1 MFERNPFMQVV
12 PAPKKKTKKEND
24 DKDKSTEVK
33 PQTWCQKAT
42 SMMADLLKWAAD
54 ARTASLKLADT
65 QYASELSGQ
74 LLQHAQH
81 LEELYSKASKALS
94 EGAEEKKFKGLVE
107 KANALE
113 AFGTKAQAGIGLGKT
128 FRTKPWK
135 VQWKNLLLLSTSEP
149 FPLTSCQYDCSLI
162 AWDGSQSSFQAAA
175 EAFLKPKKSSKA
187 KSKKG
192 DKRNKDSSWVAFL
205 KCESERMGS
214 HKGFDS
220 K

>member
-54 ARTASLKLADT
+54 ARTA
-65 QYASELSGQ
+65 
-74 LLQHAQH
+74 
-81 LEELYSKASKALS
+81 LS

-135 VQWKNLLLLSTSEP
+135 VQ
-149 FPLTSCQYDCSLI
+149 
-162 AWDGSQSSFQAAA
+162 
-175 EAFLKPKKSSKA
+175 
-187 KSKKG
+187 
-192 DKRNKDSSWVAFL
+192 
-205 KCESERMGS
+205 
-214 HKGFDS
+214 
-220 K
+220 